1 MSSLYD
7 QYYSDT
13 NINHIYKIL
22 SDLIL
27 KEKKINLF
35 DNPNNMNIFK
45 QKMAYVFKN
54 SINYK
59 IEDVNKEL
67 LSETLEYF
75 LDNLKEEKKDKKIDF
90 MSEYDKFMN
99 ERENTNLSIKKEDKP
114 IDNMIKIDKPIDNM
128 VKVDKPI
135 DNIVKVDKQNVNIVK
150 NKKNKKEKKNI
161 VISSKDRID
170 KDSNRF
176 SYKIKYPEGIK
187 ELVSIIIPIE
197 DCILFTVP
205 VLNLE
210 IEELDFKVLMTC
222 ENVIEMNNYKYG
234 IYKASKNSI
243 NKKVDILSINISSI
257 YGNEEYDSDIINI
270 KLDGNIINLEDSEDY
285 KKNDILILSDKEKVE
300 FCKII
305 NKIGNKLELEDS
317 VIFEDGDNLSILNSN
332 LQNTIIFN

>member
-27 KEKKINLF
+27 KEKNINLF

-45 QKMAYVFKN
+45 EKMVYVFKN

-128 VKVDKPI
+128 VKIDKPI
-135 DNIVKVDKQNVNIVK
+135 DNMVKNKEIVKV
-150 NKKNKKEKKNI
+150 KKNKKEKKNI

-285 KKNDILILSDKEKVE
+285 KKNDILILSDKDKVE

-305 NKIGNKLELEDS
+305 NKIDNKLELEDS

>member
-7 QYYSDT
+7 QYYSET

-27 KEKKINLF
+27 KEKNINLF

-45 QKMAYVFKN
+45 QKMDYIFKN

-67 LSETLEYF
+67 LTHTLEYF
-75 LDNLKEEKKDKKIDF
+75 LKNLKEEIKEEQMDF
-90 MSEYDKFMN
+90 ISEYDKFMN
-99 ERENTNLSIKKEDKP
+99 ERENTDLSIKKEDKP
-114 IDNMIKIDKPIDNM
+114 IDNIVKEDKPIENI
-128 VKVDKPI
+128 KENKQ
-135 DNIVKVDKQNVNIVK
+135 IVKV
-150 NKKNKKEKKNI
+150 KKNKKEKKNI
-161 VISSKDRID
+161 VVSSKDRIN

-210 IEELDFKVLMTC
+210 IEELDLKVLMTC

-234 IYKASKNSI
+234 IYKSSKNII
-243 NKKVDILSINISSI
+243 NKKADVLSINISSI
-257 YGNEEYDSDIINI
+257 YGNEEYDSDILDI

-285 KKNDILILSDKEKVE
+285 KKNDILILSDKDKVE

-305 NKIGNKLELEDS
+305 NKIDNKLELEDS